1 MPDTHNKQLPASP
14 SCSDEDNFGLLLHF
28 VRQGLIRHL
37 EQALAAQDLGLSFT
51 QYRVLKMLTNVPH
64 LGASELARRLEHDAG
79 ALTRLLDKM
88 QERGFL
94 QRQSCREDRRSVEIS
109 LTDAGRA
116 LSRPLRAV
124 SEQLT
129 EFALSDLS
137 DAEKS
142 TLMALPWRVRTTLEK

>member
-79 ALTRLLDKM
+79 ALTRLLDTLEPGGPKGAVPVVSG
-88 QERGFL
+88 RPPFGRDFAH
-94 QRQSCREDRRSVEIS
+94 RR
-109 LTDAGRA
+109 
-116 LSRPLRAV
+116 RPRAV
-124 SEQLT
+124 T
-129 EFALSDLS
+129 ALARRL
-137 DAEKS
+137 
-142 TLMALPWRVRTTLEK
+142 RTTY

>member
-79 ALTRLLDKM
+79 ALTRLLDTLDASRVGKTAV
-88 QERGFL
+88 
-94 QRQSCREDRRSVEIS
+94 RSRFRSPTPAARCHGPCAPSPNNLLNS
-109 LTDAGRA
+109 L
-116 LSRPLRAV
+116 
-124 SEQLT
+124 
-129 EFALSDLS
+129 
-137 DAEKS
+137 
-142 TLMALPWRVRTTLEK
+142 